1 MSTFKG
7 FAVGNPLTW
16 MPFRDFGQYAQYA
29 NRQLVPRPMWD
40 SVSAAAP
47 LAAQSNRSSERA
59 SARGDEVFALAHALV
74 LLRPRGLPRT
84 HAPAVP
90 RDGVAF

>member
-47 LAAQSNRSSERA
+47 LVAQSK
-59 SARGDEVFALAHALV
+59 
-74 LLRPRGLPRT
+74 
-84 HAPAVP
+84 
-90 RDGVAF
+90 